1 MTTYG
6 LPYQG
11 SKNSIAEWV
20 IDHLPPADTLVDLMA
35 GGCAISHAALMSGKY
50 KHVIANDITDTAFIF
65 DAAMRGEM
73 DGYATVLTR
82 DEFNQVKNT
91 DTLAAM
97 IYSFGN
103 GRTGYL
109 YGSDIEPLK
118 TAASRMI
125 LAPSVYE
132 RRIAYRTFI
141 SELEQYM
148 SSHGTQLDRISE
160 RQVLERLHAIE
171 RVQRIQH
178 LSDIRIHVSAT
189 FTPLQGDY
197 RNVDIPADA
206 IVYVD
211 PPYRGTNCGAYNGF
225 DFDAFYA
232 WLRTVPNL
240 TIISEY
246 TAPPECV
253 EITHTQKRVT
263 VAANNKT
270 EKATEMLLVPARQLD
285 QYKQA
290 MGLLY

>member
-1 MTTYG
+1 MTKYG

-11 SKNSIAEWV
+11 SKNSVAEWV
-20 IDHLPPADTLVDLMA
+20 IDHLPTADTLVDLMA

-82 DEFNQVKNT
+82 DEFHDVKTT
-91 DTLAAM
+91 DTLGS
-97 IYSFGN
+97 ILYSFSN
-103 GRTGYL
+103 NRSNYL
-109 YGSDIEPLK
+109 YGADMEQVK
-118 TAASRMI
+118 TAATSMI
-125 LAPSVYE
+125 LAPSIHE
-132 RRIAYRTFI
+132 RRLAYKRFLTMLDKHIRTNGGVKDN
-141 SELEQYM
+141 LKRLQA
-148 SSHGTQLDRISE
+148 
-160 RQVLERLHAIE
+160 VERLE
-171 RVQRIQH
+171 LVQA
-178 LSDIRIHVSAT
+178 LSQIDTQAT

-197 RNVDIPADA
+197 RNVDIPRNAV
-206 IVYVD
+206 VYID
-211 PPYRGTNCGAYNGF
+211 PPYRDTDCRAYNGF
-225 DFDAFYA
+225 DFDAFDA

-246 TAPPECV
+246 TTPPECV

-263 VAANNKT
+263 AAPNNNTK
-270 EKATEMLLVPARQLD
+270 KATELLLVPARQLD

>member
-20 IDHLPPADTLVDLMA
+20 IDHLPTADTLVDLMA

-82 DEFNQVKNT
+82 DEFHAVKAT
-91 DTLAAM
+91 DTLGS
-97 IYSFGN
+97 IFYSFSN
-103 GRTGYL
+103 NRSNYL
-109 YGSDIEPLK
+109 YGADMEQVK
-118 TAASRMI
+118 TAATSMI
-125 LAPSVYE
+125 LAPSIHE
-132 RRIAYRTFI
+132 RRLAYKRFI
-141 SELEQYM
+141 TMLDKHIRAEGMVKDNLKRLEAVQ
-148 SSHGTQLDRISE
+148 
-160 RQVLERLHAIE
+160 RLE
-171 RVQRIQH
+171 RVQA
-178 LSDIRIHVSAT
+178 LSQIDTQAT

-211 PPYRGTNCGAYNGF
+211 PPYRGMRCDAYNGF
-225 DFDAFYA
+225 DFDAFDA

-253 EITHTQKRVT
+253 EITHTQKQVT
-263 VAANNKT
+263 AAQNDNTK
-270 EKATEMLLVPARQLD
+270 KATELLLVPARQID

>member
-1 MTTYG
+1 MTKYG
-6 LPYQG
+6 LPYRG

-35 GGCAISHAALMSGKY
+35 GGCAVSHAALLSGKY

-73 DGYATVLTR
+73 DGYATVLTS
-82 DEFNQVKNT
+82 DEFHTVKAT
-91 DTLAAM
+91 DTLGSI
-97 IYSFGN
+97 IYSFSSN
-103 GRTGYL
+103 REDYL
-109 YGSDIEPLK
+109 YGADSEQLK
-118 TAASRMI
+118 TAATTMV
-125 LAPSVYE
+125 LAPSIHE
-132 RRIAYRTFI
+132 RRLAYRRFLT
-141 SELEQYM
+141 M
-148 SSHGTQLDRISE
+148 LDNHIRANGGVKNNWRHLDSV
-160 RQVLERLHAIE
+160 QRLE
-171 RVQRIQH
+171 RVQA
-178 LSDIRIHVSAT
+178 LSQIDTQAT

-211 PPYRGTNCGAYNGF
+211 PPYLGTNCGAYNGF

-270 EKATEMLLVPARQLD
+270 KKATEMLLVPARQLD

>member
-20 IDHLPPADTLVDLMA
+20 IDHLPTADTLVDLMA

-82 DEFNQVKNT
+82 DEFHAVKAK
-91 DTLAAM
+91 DTLGS
-97 IYSFGN
+97 ILYSFSN
-103 GRTGYL
+103 NRKNYL
-109 YGSDIEPLK
+109 YSADLEQLK
-118 TAASRMI
+118 TAATSMV
-125 LAPSVYE
+125 LAPSIHE
-132 RRIAYRTFI
+132 RHLAYKRFI
-141 SELEQYM
+141 TMLDKHIRAEGMVKDNLKRLEAVQ
-148 SSHGTQLDRISE
+148 
-160 RQVLERLHAIE
+160 RLE
-171 RVQRIQH
+171 RVQA
-178 LSDIRIHVSAT
+178 LSQIDTQAT

-211 PPYRGTNCGAYNGF
+211 PPYRGMRCDAYNGF
-225 DFDAFYA
+225 DFDAFDA

-253 EITHTQKRVT
+253 EITHTQKQVT
-263 VAANNKT
+263 AAQNDNTK
-270 EKATEMLLVPARQLD
+270 KATELLLVPARQLD

>member
-1 MTTYG
+1 MTKYG

-35 GGCAISHAALMSGKY
+35 GGCAVSHAALMSGKY

-82 DEFNQVKNT
+82 DEFNQVKDT

-103 GRTGYL
+103 NRTDYL
-109 YGSDIEPLK
+109 YGRDIEPVK

-148 SSHGTQLDRISE
+148 SSHGTQLDRISNL
-160 RQVLERLHAIE
+160 QALE
-171 RVQRIQH
+171 RVQRVQH
-178 LSDIRIHVSAT
+178 LSDNRIPVAAT

-211 PPYRGTNCGAYNGF
+211 PPYRGTNCHAYKGF

-253 EITHTQKRVT
+253 EITHTQKQVT
-263 VAANNKT
+263 ADVNNKAK
-270 EKATEMLLVPARQLD
+270 KATELLLVPARQLD

>member
-1 MTTYG
+1 MTKYG

-20 IDHLPPADTLVDLMA
+20 IDHLPTADTLVDLMA

-73 DGYATVLTR
+73 DGYATVLTH
-82 DEFNQVKNT
+82 DEFHAVKAT
-91 DTLAAM
+91 DTLGS
-97 IYSFGN
+97 ILYSFSN
-103 GRTGYL
+103 NRETYL
-109 YGSDIEPLK
+109 HGTDSEQLK
-118 TAASRMI
+118 TAATSMI
-125 LAPSVYE
+125 LAPSIHE
-132 RRIAYRTFI
+132 RRLAYKRFLT
-141 SELEQYM
+141 M
-148 SSHGTQLDRISE
+148 LDKHIRAEGMVENNLKRLHSI
-160 RQVLERLHAIE
+160 ERLE
-171 RVQRIQH
+171 RVQA
-178 LSDIRIHVSAT
+178 LSQIDTQAT

-197 RNVDIPADA
+197 RNVHIPRNAV
-206 IVYVD
+206 VYID
-211 PPYRGTNCGAYNGF
+211 PPYRDTDCYAYNGF

-246 TAPPECV
+246 TTPPECV
-253 EITHTQKRVT
+253 EITHTQKHVT
-263 VAANNKT
+263 AAQTNNNTK
-270 EKATEMLLVPARQLD
+270 KATEMLLVPARQLD

>member
-1 MTTYG
+1 MTKYG

-82 DEFNQVKNT
+82 DEFHAVKAT
-91 DTLAAM
+91 DTLGS
-97 IYSFGN
+97 ILYSFSN
-103 GRTGYL
+103 SRSNYL
-109 YGSDIEPLK
+109 YGADMEQVK
-118 TAASRMI
+118 TAATSMI
-125 LAPSVYE
+125 LAPSVHE
-132 RRIAYRTFI
+132 RRLAYMRFITMLDKHIRTNGGVKDNWK
-141 SELEQYM
+141 SLESVQ
-148 SSHGTQLDRISE
+148 
-160 RQVLERLHAIE
+160 RLE
-171 RVQRIQH
+171 RVQA
-178 LSDIRIHVSAT
+178 LSQIDTQAT

-197 RNVDIPADA
+197 RNVRIPRNAV
-206 IVYVD
+206 VYID
-211 PPYRGTNCGAYNGF
+211 PPYRGTRCHAYNGF
-225 DFDAFYA
+225 DFDAFDE

-253 EITHTQKRVT
+253 EITHTQKHVT
-263 VAANNKT
+263 AAQNNNTK
-270 EKATEMLLVPARQLD
+270 KATEMLLVPARQLD

>member
-35 GGCAISHAALMSGKY
+35 GGCAISHAALLSGKY

-82 DEFNQVKNT
+82 DEFHAVKAT
-91 DTLAAM
+91 DTLGS
-97 IYSFGN
+97 ILYSFSN
-103 GRTGYL
+103 NRSNYL
-109 YGSDIEPLK
+109 YGADTEQVR
-118 TAASRMI
+118 TAATSMI
-125 LAPSVYE
+125 LAPSIHE
-132 RRIAYRTFI
+132 RRLAYKRFI
-141 SELEQYM
+141 TMLDKHIRAEGMVKDNLKNLEAVQ
-148 SSHGTQLDRISE
+148 
-160 RQVLERLHAIE
+160 RLE
-171 RVQRIQH
+171 RVQA
-178 LSDIRIHVSAT
+178 LSQIDTQAT

-211 PPYRGTNCGAYNGF
+211 PPYRGMRCDAYNGF
-225 DFDAFYA
+225 DFDAFDA

-263 VAANNKT
+263 AAQNDNTK
-270 EKATEMLLVPARQLD
+270 KAAEMLLVPARQLD

>member
-11 SKNSIAEWV
+11 SKNSIAKWV

-73 DGYATVLTR
+73 DDYATVLTR
-82 DEFNQVKNT
+82 DAFHTVKAT
-91 DTLAAM
+91 DTLGS
-97 IYSFGN
+97 ILYSFGN
-103 GRTGYL
+103 NRSHYL
-109 YGSDIEPLK
+109 YGADLEPLK
-118 TAASRMI
+118 TAATRMV
-125 LAPSVYE
+125 LAPSVHE
-132 RRIAYRTFI
+132 RRLAYMRFLTMLDKHI
-141 SELEQYM
+141 RAEGMVKDNWRNLESVQ
-148 SSHGTQLDRISE
+148 
-160 RQVLERLHAIE
+160 RLE
-171 RVQRIQH
+171 RVQA
-178 LSDIRIHVSAT
+178 LSQIDTQAT

-197 RNVDIPADA
+197 RNVHIPRNAV
-206 IVYVD
+206 VYID

-225 DFDAFYA
+225 DFDAFDA

-263 VAANNKT
+263 AAANNNTK
-270 EKATEMLLVPARQLD
+270 KATELLLVPARQLD

>member
-1 MTTYG
+1 MTKYG

-35 GGCAISHAALMSGKY
+35 GGCAVSHAALMSGKY

-82 DEFNQVKNT
+82 DEFNQVKDT

-103 GRTGYL
+103 NRTDYL
-109 YGSDIEPLK
+109 YGRDIEPVK

-148 SSHGTQLDRISE
+148 SSHGTQLDRISNL
-160 RQVLERLHAIE
+160 QALE
-171 RVQRIQH
+171 RVQRVQH
-178 LSDIRIHVSAT
+178 LSDNRIPVAAT

-211 PPYRGTNCGAYNGF
+211 PPYRGTNCHAYKGF

-253 EITHTQKRVT
+253 EIAHRQKKVT
-263 VAANNKT
+263 LAANDNTK
-270 EKATEMLLVPARQLD
+270 KATELLLVPARQLD

>member
-1 MTTYG
+1 MSSYG

-20 IDHLPPADTLVDLMA
+20 LDHLPAADTLVDLMA
-35 GGCAISHAALMSGKY
+35 GGCAVSHAALLSGKY

-73 DGYATVLTR
+73 DGYATVLTS
-82 DEFNQVKNT
+82 DEFNQVKDT

-103 GRTGYL
+103 NRTDYL

-125 LAPSVYE
+125 LAPSIHE
-132 RRIAYRTFI
+132 RCLAYKRFI
-141 SELEQYM
+141 TMLDKHIRAEGMVKDNLKRLEAVQ
-148 SSHGTQLDRISE
+148 
-160 RQVLERLHAIE
+160 RLE
-171 RVQRIQH
+171 RVQA
-178 LSDIRIHVSAT
+178 LSQIDTQAT

-197 RNVDIPADA
+197 RNVHIPRNAV
-206 IVYVD
+206 VYID
-211 PPYRGTNCGAYNGF
+211 PPYRGTRCHAYKGF
-225 DFDAFYA
+225 DFDAFDA

-253 EITHTQKRVT
+253 EIAHRQKKVT
-263 VAANNKT
+263 IAANDNTKEVT
-270 EKATEMLLVPARQLD
+270 ELLLVPARQLD

-290 MGLLY
+290 MGLLF